1 MWGRHLTTDGHIMA
15 GRGKAQ
21 RLRKGLGAETYR
33 DVCLSVHMYKT
44 TGSQELGKGPM
55 SGGVGMYVWLG
66 GL

>member
-1 MWGRHLTTDGHIMA
+1 MA

-33 DVCLSVHMYKT
+33 DVCLSMNKT

>member
-1 MWGRHLTTDGHIMA
+1 MA